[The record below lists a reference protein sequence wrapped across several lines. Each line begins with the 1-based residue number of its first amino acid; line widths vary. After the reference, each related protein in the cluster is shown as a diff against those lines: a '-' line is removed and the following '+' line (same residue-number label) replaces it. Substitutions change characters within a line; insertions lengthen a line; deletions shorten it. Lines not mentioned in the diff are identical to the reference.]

1 MRTKLE
7 TYTVYFLDS
16 ETEKQFPNKD
26 AALKAAAK
34 YVGNNSYNKLFLN
47 EESYIFGPGDGTTSC
62 MVRQDSE
69 FS

>member
-1 MRTKLE
+1 MRKKLE

-16 ETEKQFPNKD
+16 ETEKQFPNKE
-26 AALKAAAK
+26 AALKAASN
-34 YVGNNSYNKLFLN
+34 YVGNNKYNKLFPR

-69 FS
+69 FT